1 MSTAARACIR
11 SQDGTQHF
19 TNRISQCVSCVKMC
33 RLSIVATEGA
43 QRQLLTFLGKKMCTL
58 YQFHPVAIGKK
69 KIYLH

>member
-19 TNRISQCVSCVKMC
+19 AYRISQSVSCVKMC

-43 QRQLLTFLGKKMCTL
+43 QRQLLTFLGKKMCAL

-69 KIYLH
+69 KIYVH